1 MTKGFYNLTSGIL
14 SQSRRLDT
22 VANNMTNPPGIRRSS
37 IRTAPSR
44 KC

>member
-22 VANNMTNPPGIRRSS
+22 VANNRTISPP
-37 IRTAPSR
+37 PV
-44 KC
+44 

>member
-22 VANNMTNPPGIRRSS
+22 VGNNMTNISPPG
-37 IRTAPSR
+37 
-44 KC
+44 

>member
-22 VANNMTNPPGIRRSS
+22 VANNMTESLHLRV
-37 IRTAPSR
+37 
-44 KC
+44 